1 MCLVKLIEYFK
12 YYIYLAS
19 VLSKVKQVYEQLD
32 SVIAKT
38 PKKDIVVV
46 QGIWNARVGPDA

>member
-1 MCLVKLIEYFK
+1 MVKLIEYFK